1 MELLMISA
9 SVSVIALAI
18 ILLLTIYTIYSAIVN
33 VGGDELATL
42 ERRWIG
48 SEMAEG
54 RTVALSGEVG
64 VQARILGPGLHFMI
78 PFIFKATKHKYLV
91 IRNNQ
96 VGIVY
101 AIAGNPIPQGQYMAK
116 SIDSNFFQDGELF
129 LKNGGQKGPQ
139 VSIIPPG
146 EHRINPHL
154 FNVKVVNAVSVGDDE
169 VAMVE
174 SIAGEPIEAGNIFA
188 HP

>member
-1 MELLMISA
+1 M
-9 SVSVIALAI
+9 
-18 ILLLTIYTIYSAIVN
+18 N

-48 SEMAEG
+48 KEMPDG
-54 RTVALSGEVG
+54 RTVALGGEVG
-64 VQARILGPGLHFMI
+64 VQARILGPGLHFLI
-78 PFIFKATKHKYLV
+78 PFIFKPTKHKYLV

-101 AIAGNPIPQGQYMAK
+101 AIAGKPIPQGQYMAT
-116 SIDSNFFQDGELF
+116 SVESDFYQDGEKF
-129 LKNGGQKGPQ
+129 LTNGGQKGPQ
-139 VSIIPPG
+139 VAVIPPG

-169 VAMVE
+169 VALVE
-174 SIAGEPIEAGNIFA
+174 SIAGEPIEAGRIFA
-188 HP
+188 HPVECNLFQNGEQLSLIHIS